1 MNAVN
6 LAQKLALFD
15 DHWAPKI
22 VAEMNGHKVAVV
34 KVLGEFVWHEHAA
47 SDDFFLVLSGRLAID
62 LPDGTVE
69 LGPGELYV
77 VPRGVQHRPRAGEL
91 TELLLI
97 EPVGT
102 PNTGDA
108 PSDRT
113 ASEERM

>member
-1 MNAVN
+1 MDAVN
-6 LAQKLALFD
+6 LAEKLALFD
-15 DHWAPKI
+15 DRWAPRI
-22 VAEMNGHKVAVV
+22 VAEMNGHKIAVV

-47 SDDFFLVLSGRLAID
+47 SDDLFLVLSGRLAID

-69 LGPGELYV
+69 LGPGELCV
-77 VPRGVQHRPRAGEL
+77 VPRGVRHRPRADEL

-97 EPVGT
+97 EPLGT

-113 ASEERM
+113 APEARL